1 MLSRRHTLQIP
12 GPSPVPDRIRE
23 AIGRQVIDHRGPD
36 FARLTMKVLDGSK
49 RIFQTGGPV
58 VIFPSSGTG
67 AWEAAVVNTLS
78 PGDRVVLAET
88 GHFSS
93 LWKKLVEKWGVVV
106 DYVAGDWRRGADLDG
121 IEQLLTADRG
131 HEIKAVMIVHNETST
146 GAVSDVRGVR
156 EVLDRASH
164 PALLL
169 VDAISSLGCVE
180 LRHDE
185 WGVDVTISCSQKGLM
200 LPPGLGLLAISEKAL
215 AASLVNRLPR
225 SYWDWSVMLE
235 SNATGFF
242 PYTPATNLLYG
253 LREATAMLL
262 DEGLD
267 AVFERHL
274 KLAAATREA
283 VLGWGFEILCADP
296 TAHSPVLTAVVLPD
310 GHDADRFREVALAKF
325 NISLGTGLGKLKGR
339 VFRIGHLGDCDS
351 VALLGVLGGI
361 EAALAAADVPHERR
375 GVGRAI
381 RYLERGA
388 GQSVKSAAVESA
400 NAEAIVD
407 QLRRTGI
414 CDAV

>member
-23 AIGRQVIDHRGPD
+23 AIGRQVIDHRGPA
-36 FARLTMKVLDGSK
+36 FARLALEVLDGTK
-49 RIFQTGGPV
+49 RVFQTDGAV

-78 PGDRVVLAET
+78 PGDRVILAET

-93 LWKKLVEKWGVVV
+93 LWKKLTEKWGVVV
-106 DYVAGDWRRGADLDG
+106 DYVAGDWRHGADLDG
-121 IEQLLTADRG
+121 IERLLTADRG

-146 GAVSDVRGVR
+146 GSVSDIRGAR
-156 EVLDRASH
+156 AVLDRASH

-169 VDAISSLGCVE
+169 VDAISSLGSVE
-180 LRHDE
+180 LPHDE
-185 WGVDVTISCSQKGLM
+185 WGIDVTISCSQKGLM

-215 AASLVNRLPR
+215 AASRTNRLPR
-225 SYWDWSVMLE
+225 SYWDWAEMLE

-242 PYTPATNLLYG
+242 PYTPATNLLFG

-267 AVFERHL
+267 AVFARHHE
-274 KLAAATREA
+274 LAAATREA
-283 VLGWGFEILCADP
+283 VLGWGLEVLCVDP

-310 GHDADRFREVALAKF
+310 GHDADEFRAVALARY
-325 NISLGTGLGKLKGR
+325 NISLGAGLGKLKGR
-339 VFRIGHLGDCDS
+339 VFRIGHLGDCDA

-361 EAALAAADVPHERR
+361 EAALAAAGVPHVRG

-381 RYLERGA
+381 SYLEG
-388 GQSVKSAAVESA
+388 GSSQSVQPTVVTSAAA
-400 NAEAIVD
+400 
-407 QLRRTGI
+407 
-414 CDAV
+414 